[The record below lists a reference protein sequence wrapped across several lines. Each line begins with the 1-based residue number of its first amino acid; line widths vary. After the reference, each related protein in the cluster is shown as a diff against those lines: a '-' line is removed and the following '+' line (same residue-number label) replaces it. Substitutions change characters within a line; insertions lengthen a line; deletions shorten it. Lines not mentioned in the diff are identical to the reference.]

1 MNLNW
6 TEASRSLTKCQLGLM
21 LTLVSLTPSP
31 AQAGLDEKSK
41 VLAEWL
47 VDFTIE
53 TLPDLTT
60 APQRATTPI
69 SSGWTHWLS
78 LLPNQP
84 IGHPS
89 LRRSPGS

>member
-6 TEASRSLTKCQLGLM
+6 TEASRSLTKCQLVLM

-47 VDFTIE
+47 VNFRIE

-60 APQRATTPI
+60 APQRATTPK
-69 SSGWTHWLS
+69 TFQWLDA
-78 LLPNQP
+78 LAIAPAEP
-84 IGHPS
+84 AD
-89 LRRSPGS
+89 

>member
-6 TEASRSLTKCQLGLM
+6 TEASRSLTKCQLVLM

-47 VDFTIE
+47 VNFTIE

-60 APQRATTPI
+60 APQRATTPN
-69 SSGWTHWLS
+69 TFQWLDA
-78 LLPNQP
+78 LVIAPC
-84 IGHPS
+84 
-89 LRRSPGS
+89 RPGGPDQRNPQR